1 MTAGGRVCA
10 CVALWNSGDN
20 SFLEVFLVNKNVAAR
35 CSENIGVEKRRLLLA
50 LQVRMG
56 LNTFQASEQAALWSC
71 FAILENG
78 GFNNQSSM

>member
-1 MTAGGRVCA
+1 MSA
-10 CVALWNSGDN
+10 CFAKWNSQDN
-20 SFLEVFLVNKNVAAR
+20 SSLEVFLGDRKVTSR
-35 CSENIGVEKRRLLLA
+35 SSENIGVEKRRLLVA
-50 LQVRMG
+50 LQVRTG